1 MDPVDP
7 AAGVT
12 LDAVQLSR
20 FPYGYR
26 HLGYLQAELG
36 FDVKIG
42 LPGLDGEAVGRLY
55 AEGHA
60 WLNGSV
66 TPGVP
71 L

>member
-7 AAGVT
+7 AASVT